1 MTDDRNGPRNA
12 PAKDTPV
19 AVLGLGLMGRALAG
33 AFLRAGHPTT
43 VWNRTPSKTAAA
55 VAAGARAAASPEEAV
70 AAAGLVVV
78 CVSDHA
84 AVRDL
89 LDRLDA
95 AGPGPLAGRVLV
107 DLTSGTAAQAREN
120 AARVA
125 AAGGGYLDG
134 AILAVPPAV
143 GTPEA
148 AVVYGGARADFERHE
163 PALRVLA
170 PDATV
175 HLGEDHGLAALYD
188 AAVLGLMW
196 SVLNGFLHGA
206 ALLGAAG
213 VDAAAFA
220 PLAARST
227 VTVAGWLEGYAGQI
241 DAGAYPADDATLE
254 THVAAMD
261 HLAEQSAGLGVS
273 TELPDL
279 VRALAGRALAA
290 GQGGASYA
298 SLIEQFRRPA
308 PSGGEG
314 GGE

>member
-1 MTDDRNGPRNA
+1 MIDDRNGS
-12 PAKDTPV
+12 AKDVPV

-43 VWNRTPSKTAAA
+43 VWNRTPGKADELA
-55 VAAGARAAASPEEAV
+55 AAGARPAATPEEAV
-70 AAAGLVVV
+70 GAAGLVVV
-78 CVSDHA
+78 CVFDHT
-84 AVRDL
+84 AVRAL

-95 AGPGPLAGRVLV
+95 ADRGLLAGRVLV
-107 DLTSGTAAQAREN
+107 DLTSGTAAGAREH

-134 AILAVPPAV
+134 AILAVPPAI

-148 AVVYGGARADFERHE
+148 VVLYSGAQADFERHA
-163 PALRVLA
+163 PALRSLA
-170 PDATV
+170 PDATT
-175 HLGEDHGLAALYD
+175 HLGEDHGLSALHD

-213 VDAAAFA
+213 ADAAAFA

-227 VTVAGWLEGYAGQI
+227 VTVAGWLADYARQI

-254 THVAAMD
+254 THAAAMD
-261 HLAEQSAGLGVS
+261 HLAEESAALGVS

-290 GQGGASYA
+290 GRGGESYA
-298 SLIEQFRRPA
+298 ALIEQFRRPA
-308 PSGGEG
+308 PPAGPDGGE
-314 GGE
+314 